1 MTAALL
7 LIVSLAGAP
16 AAPVQDQRPDP
27 QADLLAARTLY
38 ASAAYEDALDR
49 LNRIRD
55 VAEYRDQVDTYKA
68 LCLLALERTR
78 ESERVVEQILAR
90 NPRYVLDELSVSP
103 RLIVIYRAVRAR
115 MLPPAARTLFAS
127 ARANYEDHKFD
138 IAASQLRELIG
149 MLDSTDGDPVLA
161 DLKAQAEEFQRV
173 LDAESKK
180 PADAPQVTAPGD
192 VQMALTP
199 VAPSKGPIYSSVD
212 RGVSAPVEI
221 TRPMPI
227 WTAPR
232 GMQPALY
239 QGLIEVVIDEAG
251 RVESAVVR
259 RSIAPSFDA
268 ELVNATRL
276 WRFQAATRNGAPV
289 KYRRTYE
296 IIGHSR

>member
-7 LIVSLAGAP
+7 FVLSLAGS
-16 AAPVQDQRPDP
+16 VQDQRPDP
-27 QADLLAARTLY
+27 QADLTAARALY
-38 ASAAYEDALDR
+38 LSAAYEDALDR
-49 LNRIRD
+49 LNRIRE

-90 NPRYVLDELSVSP
+90 NPRYVLNEDAVSP
-103 RLIVIYRAVRAR
+103 RLMVIYRAVRAR
-115 MLPPAARTLFAS
+115 VIPPAARTLFAS

-138 IAASQLRELIG
+138 IAAAQLRELLG
-149 MLDSTDGDPVLA
+149 MLDSTDGDPVLG
-161 DLKAQAEEFQRV
+161 DLKGQAEEFQRV
-173 LDAESKK
+173 LESEARK
-180 PADAPQVTAPGD
+180 PADAPQVTAPGEA
-192 VQMALTP
+192 QMVLTP
-199 VAPSKGPIYSSVD
+199 VAPGKGPIYSNID
-212 RGVSAPVEI
+212 RGVVTPVEI
-221 TRPMPI
+221 TRPIPI

-251 RVESAVVR
+251 RVESAVIR
-259 RSIAPSFDA
+259 RSIAPSFDV